1 MTDAVSSVLHAFD
14 TFVLGYFLVLDT
26 IYLVLILIA
35 SVELIRYFRRRAYA
49 GFDDVFAN
57 PLTPAVSLILPAHN
71 EEPLIVESVEAMLSL
86 RYPRFEVIVVDDGS
100 TDGTFARLEQSFGL
114 VSLPLVVPPLV
125 PVAGQVHGTWIPRDG
140 RALVV
145 VRKDSAGS
153 KGDAANAGINVA
165 QHPLVCVTD
174 ADAVIDEEALLHV
187 AKPFVDDPERVV
199 ATGGTVRAANG
210 STMHRGRIVESR
222 MPTSWLAR
230 IQVVE
235 YLRSFLLGRVGWS
248 RLQGLLIISGAFGL
262 FRRDI
267 LVELG
272 GFRAGAIGEDADLV
286 ARMHRA
292 LRQQRRP
299 YRIMFVSEPVCWTEV
314 PESAAVLARQ
324 RRRWSRGL
332 ADVLWV
338 HRTMIGNPRYGRIG
352 VVVMPYYLLFELLGP
367 IIELLGITTAL
378 LGLAFGLLD
387 PSFAALFFAAAFG
400 YGILLSI
407 SALLVEE
414 LSYHRYE
421 RWSDLTVA
429 VGAAIIENVG
439 YRQLH
444 SWWRLQGLWQAVRGH
459 HLEWGVMTRTGFA
472 TETPTDIDHLPPTT
486 LVEPS
491 PNTIR

>member
-14 TFVLGYFLVLDT
+14 TFVLGYFLALNT
-26 IYLVLILIA
+26 IYLVLIVIA

-100 TDGTFARLEQSFGL
+100 TDGTFSRLEQSFGL
-114 VSLPLVVPPLV
+114 VSLPLVVPSLV
-125 PVAGQVHGTWIPRDG
+125 AVAGQVHDTWIPRDG

-174 ADAVIDEEALLHV
+174 ADAVLDEDALLHV

-235 YLRSFLLGRVGWS
+235 YLRSFLLGRVGLVAS
-248 RLQGLLIISGAFGL
+248 AGTADHLRCLRPVPPRHPGRARRIPG
-262 FRRDI
+262 RRD
-267 LVELG
+267 
-272 GFRAGAIGEDADLV
+272 R
-286 ARMHRA
+286 RR
-292 LRQQRRP
+292 RRP
-299 YRIMFVSEPVCWTEV
+299 GRTHAPR
-314 PESAAVLARQ
+314 PAR
-324 RRRWSRGL
+324 
-332 ADVLWV
+332 
-338 HRTMIGNPRYGRIG
+338 P
-352 VVVMPYYLLFELLGP
+352 
-367 IIELLGITTAL
+367 TTAL
-378 LGLAFGLLD
+378 PDHVRQRAGVLD
-387 PSFAALFFAAAFG
+387 RGTRIGSRARTPAPAVVTRVG
-400 YGILLSI
+400 
-407 SALLVEE
+407 
-414 LSYHRYE
+414 R
-421 RWSDLTVA
+421 RA
-429 VGAAIIENVG
+429 VG
-439 YRQLH
+439 
-444 SWWRLQGLWQAVRGH
+444 
-459 HLEWGVMTRTGFA
+459 
-472 TETPTDIDHLPPTT
+472 PP
-486 LVEPS
+486 EDD
-491 PNTIR
+491 R